1 MYSEFKR
8 NCSFSTFLLTSC
20 RRGNAAVYQINIWL
34 FLHQNKSWSFWD
46 GWIIV
51 VLFAFHIHRMCIT
64 CTEFSFSLL
73 QDVEFK
79 TMPNIKQCQ
88 RWIQSRKRRLLTYH
102 IITTQVKTLGPH
114 LHHTSYQHL
123 RQMNIKANWKVCSTT
138 CNEDTFPKPF
148 LKIFDLIHVPELCC
162 RASVLP
168 NQFLGKGHAGLFAT
182 PLPAV
187 VMTGIWNLVMVL
199 AIACLLF
206 AKDTGIFD
214 VSQRMMADWTPVQC
228 PSKGWHTHSW
238 STLPMKHGDDSFWKW
253 KFM

>member
-1 MYSEFKR
+1 M
-8 NCSFSTFLLTSC
+8 
-20 RRGNAAVYQINIWL
+20 
-34 FLHQNKSWSFWD
+34 
-46 GWIIV
+46 
-51 VLFAFHIHRMCIT
+51 
-64 CTEFSFSLL
+64 
-73 QDVEFK
+73 EFK

-168 NQFLGKGHAGLFAT
+168 KQFLDKGHAGLFAT

-206 AKDTGIFD
+206 AKDTGILIWCLPTND
-214 VSQRMMADWTPVQC
+214 GRLDASSMSIQGMA
-228 PSKGWHTHSW
+228 HTF
-238 STLPMKHGDDSFWKW
+238 MKHSADETRWWQFLEVKVHVISKRIEQRRDIALAWYERGSNGRINGRGVEWK
-253 KFM
+253 MNNGGESG